1 MVTGR
6 VKTEQQARQHRAD
19 RVKMF
24 EGRLTLVVAF
34 RLLLPVSFGVG
45 FIAVFL
51 GGSAVAQQN
60 LTR

>member
-1 MVTGR
+1 
-6 VKTEQQARQHRAD
+6 
-19 RVKMF
+19 MF